1 VTANSK
7 PVFKT
12 DLDLTTK
19 DLSGLTSADALAAFL
34 SRLGYGTGRRTVLTP
49 SSLGLS
55 GDTAASIRSIEMLSE
70 DEDKF
75 LRVLFVQPKSLTA
88 KVRNDLIRILG
99 RSNEDYLVILAA
111 TFDNLEFVLLDKK
124 TKEKSGPAGGYKVQV
139 VPKIFSVDRRKP
151 SPQDVRTIR
160 QFTWTHQDALDQFDK
175 LRVVFDNA
183 IFTGEFFQNRGLFS
197 ETTEELSDIYEA
209 TLTLLYR
216 LLFLLYAES
225 RDLLPV
231 REGPYGEASL
241 KKIKEEIAAKAGIS
255 LEEVDAP
262 LEKTYSGKE
271 TALHDRLETLFKAM
285 DKGDPVLNVPT
296 YNGGLFSTTPDATD
310 DRDHRIARFLRDHKV
325 PDRYLAKAIDRL
337 ARDQDEKTLG
347 LVFIDFKSLEVRH
360 LGSIY
365 EGLLEFKLKVA
376 DEDLTTQT
384 EKNREKYIPLSKA
397 KTKRGKA
404 IEAVVK
410 KGEVYLSN
418 DKAERKASGA
428 YYTPDPIVEYIVAQ
442 TVGPIIDEKLEA
454 LRPEFRK
461 VRKTFDNE
469 LQKATAFTPPGM
481 SSNDK
486 EGLRRFAI
494 EKTYHTHKDL
504 VERLFDIKVLDP
516 AMGSGHFL
524 VEAVDRITD
533 KLLQFLSAFPINP
546 VAFHLERTR
555 SSILESLSI
564 QGVTV
569 VRDKL
574 TDINLL
580 KRHVLKRCIYGVDLN
595 PMAVELAKVSLWL
608 DAFTLGAP
616 LSFLDHHLRCGNSLV
631 GATLADLEAAT
642 SGRLFG
648 LDYGPLLEAIKFVL
662 FVSKVADATAAEV
675 ADSISRYSDARKL
688 LSGYQIV
695 LDLVLAEH
703 FSMPK
708 AKALVSSGSDLD
720 LSGREA
726 LLASLH
732 GDNEKKLVAE
742 VESLAKR
749 PDLRFFHWEI
759 EFPEVFTGFFDPNQT
774 KIMHKDRI
782 KKGSA
787 GFDVVIGNPPYVRQ
801 EALKPIKEY
810 LKERYTTFDSANDL
824 YIYFQEMEIVN
835 LRVRGRM
842 GMIVANKWMRAGY
855 GERLREFLLRTGQP
869 LQVIDFGHA
878 PIFPDADTF
887 PCILLT
893 TKRQKALMEKES
905 PSDAET
911 MAACEVPRE
920 HWHDRMDLASFVVT
934 RRHPVPTRLLRREG
948 WSLEDSRVQS
958 LLEKV
963 RRVGQRLGDLCK
975 CSPLSGIKTGFN
987 DAFVIDATTRSRLI
1001 ADDKGCCDLI
1011 RPLLR
1016 GRDMERFRCR
1026 RSGMFLIAIP
1036 SSENHDWPWSGAETR
1051 AEQIFKKT
1059 FPSVANHLFSFHDAL
1074 VRRQD
1079 QGRFWWEL
1087 RSCDYW
1093 SEFDGAKLVWQEMA
1107 WFTRFAIDYDRQ
1119 LVLNTAYVLPSVDPL
1134 IMCCLNSPLAWWYMW
1149 RTAQHGK
1156 DEVLRL
1162 IRDYT
1167 EEFPIPAPDSGTK
1180 DQLEKM
1186 TAALV
1191 RHGASINEFEAAVVK
1206 SVLKT
1211 VDCQLDSA
1219 AAFELITRPSE
1230 KFVERLAK
1238 LSGLA
1243 RFEPPVAKRL
1253 IEVHRHFKTDQK
1265 GLLSRQ
1271 LTLERELSTLV
1282 ESAYGLTEEE
1292 RSLVRSTRPPRDPL
1306 DVLEAK
1312 IEGRIDSSSPTQEP
1326 GE

>member
-1 VTANSK
+1 MSANSTR
-7 PVFKT
+7 VLKT

-19 DLSGLTSADALAAFL
+19 ELSGLTSADALAAFL
-34 SRLGYGTGRRTVLTP
+34 TRLGYDTSGRTVLTP

-55 GDTAASIRSIEMLSE
+55 GDTASSIRSIELLSE

-88 KVRNDLIRILG
+88 KVRNELIRILG

-111 TFDNLEFVLLDKK
+111 TFDTLEFVFLDKR
-124 TKEKSGPAGGYKVQV
+124 TKEKAGPAGGYKVQV
-139 VPKIFSVDRRKP
+139 VPKIFSIDRRKP
-151 SPQDVRTIR
+151 SPQDVRTLR

-197 ETTEELSDIYEA
+197 DYFLRERLKEDAVWRDNPTRAFEQVRDLYKDAQSRWQDKARPELLAQLLKPVFGHLGFLVVPQTSGKGADGSTPDFGLKDPTGAHNLSAAFVYPWGRWLDGPDFQDPDRPDENPGARVVAAIEDGLADWAIVTNGRLWRLYSRQAHARATNFYEVDLVEALNVSGETDPNEAFRYWWLFFRSAAYQKSGEGTCWLDGVLRGSRDYAKRLGDRLKDRVFLTIFPRLAEGFLADRHERLKEKGQPSPEELSDIYEA

-241 KKIKEEIAAKAGIS
+241 KKIKEEIAGKAGVA
-255 LEEVDAP
+255 LDGVDA
-262 LEKTYSGKE
+262 LLDKMYSSKE
-271 TALHDRLETLFKAM
+271 TALHDRLATLVKAM
-285 DKGDPVLNVPT
+285 DKGDPILNVPT

-384 EKNREKYIPLSKA
+384 EKNREKYIPLAQA
-397 KTKRGKA
+397 KTKRGKT

-469 LQKATAFTPPGM
+469 LQKAAAYPPPGV
-481 SSNDK
+481 SSKDK
-486 EGLRRFAI
+486 EALRRFAI

-504 VERLFDIKVLDP
+504 VERLFDLKVLDP

-546 VAFHLERTR
+546 VASHLERTR

-675 ADSISRYSDARKL
+675 ADSITRYNEARKL

-695 LDLVLAEH
+695 LDLVLA
-703 FSMPK
+703 
-708 AKALVSSGSDLD
+708 L
-720 LSGREA
+720 
-726 LLASLH
+726 
-732 GDNEKKLVAE
+732 
-742 VESLAKR
+742 
-749 PDLRFFHWEI
+749 
-759 EFPEVFTGFFDPNQT
+759 NQ
-774 KIMHKDRI
+774 
-782 KKGSA
+782 
-787 GFDVVIGNPPYVRQ
+787 
-801 EALKPIKEY
+801 
-810 LKERYTTFDSANDL
+810 
-824 YIYFQEMEIVN
+824 
-835 LRVRGRM
+835 
-842 GMIVANKWMRAGY
+842 
-855 GERLREFLLRTGQP
+855 
-869 LQVIDFGHA
+869 
-878 PIFPDADTF
+878 
-887 PCILLT
+887 
-893 TKRQKALMEKES
+893 
-905 PSDAET
+905 
-911 MAACEVPRE
+911 AC
-920 HWHDRMDLASFVVT
+920 
-934 RRHPVPTRLLRREG
+934 
-948 WSLEDSRVQS
+948 
-958 LLEKV
+958 
-963 RRVGQRLGDLCK
+963 
-975 CSPLSGIKTGFN
+975 
-987 DAFVIDATTRSRLI
+987 
-1001 ADDKGCCDLI
+1001 
-1011 RPLLR
+1011 
-1016 GRDMERFRCR
+1016 
-1026 RSGMFLIAIP
+1026 
-1036 SSENHDWPWSGAETR
+1036 
-1051 AEQIFKKT
+1051 
-1059 FPSVANHLFSFHDAL
+1059 
-1074 VRRQD
+1074 
-1079 QGRFWWEL
+1079 
-1087 RSCDYW
+1087 
-1093 SEFDGAKLVWQEMA
+1093 
-1107 WFTRFAIDYDRQ
+1107 
-1119 LVLNTAYVLPSVDPL
+1119 
-1134 IMCCLNSPLAWWYMW
+1134 
-1149 RTAQHGK
+1149 
-1156 DEVLRL
+1156 
-1162 IRDYT
+1162 
-1167 EEFPIPAPDSGTK
+1167 
-1180 DQLEKM
+1180 
-1186 TAALV
+1186 
-1191 RHGASINEFEAAVVK
+1191 
-1206 SVLKT
+1206 
-1211 VDCQLDSA
+1211 
-1219 AAFELITRPSE
+1219 
-1230 KFVERLAK
+1230 
-1238 LSGLA
+1238 
-1243 RFEPPVAKRL
+1243 
-1253 IEVHRHFKTDQK
+1253 
-1265 GLLSRQ
+1265 
-1271 LTLERELSTLV
+1271 
-1282 ESAYGLTEEE
+1282 
-1292 RSLVRSTRPPRDPL
+1292 
-1306 DVLEAK
+1306 
-1312 IEGRIDSSSPTQEP
+1312 
-1326 GE
+1326 